1 MGHTPVFME
10 PESMDPDTTVMPPV
24 TVTTSARDLLMLIPK
39 LKLNHGWLMLTTD
52 TLDTHTLPHMPPH
65 TDITSARDPP
75 KLKPSQKPGTVLTDM
90 QDTVIVP
97 MLDTLHTA
105 MDIVMLLHTTDTDTE
120 SKLVKK
126 K

>member
-1 MGHTPVFME
+1 
-10 PESMDPDTTVMPPV
+10 
-24 TVTTSARDLLMLIPK
+24 MLIPK

-52 TLDTHTLPHMPPH
+52 TLDTHTLPP
-65 TDITSARDPP
+65 TDTTSARDPP
-75 KLKPSQKPGTVLTDM
+75 KLKPSQKPGTVLTVM

-97 MLDTLHTA
+97 MLDMLHTA
-105 MDIVMLLHTTDTDTE
+105 MDIVMLLHTPGDTE